1 MRAPVIREAAAASS
15 AVDAQPDQPSMPMAV
30 PLGEERQQRQPPNFM
45 QVASAAAG
53 RAQCDIAV
61 LHARLVAIRSG
72 LLEKKPSIVPKDAE
86 AYFTDL
92 TRGDNKQQLKGTAWL
107 AASQ

>member
-45 QVASAAAG
+45 QVASAAATP
-53 RAQCDIAV
+53 
-61 LHARLVAIRSG
+61 
-72 LLEKKPSIVPKDAE
+72 PSN
-86 AYFTDL
+86 
-92 TRGDNKQQLKGTAWL
+92 RGDAR
-107 AASQ
+107 S